1 MASIMKPFFITEN
14 RYYLVVKIL
23 LFFLDNYFISLKL
36 AIFDAIKKLT
46 NLTHMAKNFRS
57 RFWKLSKWSAG
68 LFILLFAFR
77 MLYGYVAADPASR
90 NDYSDNF
97 FGSIDNLRKNYA
109 SEKIA
114 IKGDIQ
120 AVPNMASS
128 QKFEK
133 TASIKAKTS
142 EFDKD
147 ENLIKSKTKSYNAII
162 QYEQNLGQK
171 GNRQIHLLIGINPA
185 KFENFYL
192 ELQKIGMLKDTEITK
207 VDKTNEY
214 RQLNAKKISIEKM
227 LQSLIELKSK
237 GGQIADFISLNDKIL
252 EVEEQLQGLGVE
264 LGNFNTENEF
274 CTVRFSMYEGATE
287 KSISFIHRT
296 KVALEWTIKYFAI
309 IAITSLFILIAI
321 FVLLSIIDK
330 LKIITAV
337 NNKLNQ

>member
-1 MASIMKPFFITEN
+1 
-14 RYYLVVKIL
+14 
-23 LFFLDNYFISLKL
+23 
-36 AIFDAIKKLT
+36 
-46 NLTHMAKNFRS
+46 MAKNFRS

-120 AVPNMASS
+120 AAPNMASS

-309 IAITSLFILIAI
+309 IAITSLFILISI

-330 LKIITAV
+330 LKIIAAV

>member
-1 MASIMKPFFITEN
+1 
-14 RYYLVVKIL
+14 
-23 LFFLDNYFISLKL
+23 
-36 AIFDAIKKLT
+36 
-46 NLTHMAKNFRS
+46 MAKNFRS

>member
-1 MASIMKPFFITEN
+1 
-14 RYYLVVKIL
+14 
-23 LFFLDNYFISLKL
+23 
-36 AIFDAIKKLT
+36 
-46 NLTHMAKNFRS
+46 MAKNFRS
-57 RFWKLSKWSAG
+57 RFLKLSKWSAG

-77 MLYGYVAADPASR
+77 ILYGYVATDSTSR

-109 SEKIA
+109 SEKMA
-114 IKGDIQ
+114 MKGDN
-120 AVPNMASS
+120 ALAASNMASS

-147 ENLIKSKTKSYNAII
+147 ESLIKAKTKSYNAII

-185 KFENFYL
+185 KFEDFYV
-192 ELQKIGMLKDTEITK
+192 ELQKIGVLKDTEITK

-227 LQSLIELKSK
+227 LQSLTELKSK

-287 KSISFIHRT
+287 KSISFMHRT

-309 IAITSLFILIAI
+309 IAITSLFILVAI
-321 FVLLSIIDK
+321 FILLTIIDK
-330 LKIITAV
+330 LKIITTV